1 MRLRDAREIRR
12 QLPNLISLISIM
24 MVGLAI
30 TGYIVLNQD
39 ARPRIPL
46 LEEDPFV
53 LKAAFSDAQAVVPGQ
68 GQRVR
73 VAGAKVGLVSGV
85 DLVDGQA
92 VVSMDIDRDLVEHG
106 DLTIRSDATA
116 LLRPRTGLKDMF
128 VELDPGTSGRVLED
142 GDTLPVSHTAPDVDP
157 DEVLAGLDTDTRAYL
172 QLLVSGL
179 GKGLDGHGVDLREV
193 FRRLGPTY
201 RDVARVSGAV
211 AARKRAFRHL
221 VHNYG
226 SLMDELAHRDEDL
239 TRLVGAS
246 DAVLRAFAS
255 EDRNISAA
263 LARLPGTL
271 EQTARAVDKL
281 DRYGRVLAPTLEAL
295 RPPVRELDTANR
307 ALRPFALKT
316 EPIIRTQIRPFVRR
330 ARPYLEDVRPAAR
343 SLATAGPDLAASF
356 HELNRF
362 FNIGAHNPRGAEPVT
377 GDAVRDRERDEGYLF
392 WLGWAGHITDNLF
405 STSDASGPFR
415 RALLAFSCD
424 TLRQLTEEQPVSELI
439 LGTTNLLNSPGLCK
453 PEGRP

>member
-1 MRLRDAREIRR
+1 MRRRRREIRR
-12 QLPNLISLISIM
+12 QLPNLIALLSIVL
-24 MVGLAI
+24 VGLAI
-30 TGYIVLNQD
+30 TGYIVINQD

-46 LEEDPFV
+46 FEKKPFV

-73 VAGAKVGLVSGV
+73 VAGAEVGLVGGV
-85 DLVDGQA
+85 DLEDGQA
-92 VVSMDIDRDLVEHG
+92 VVSMNIDRDLIDNG

-128 VELDPGTSGRVLED
+128 VELDPGTSGRVLSD
-142 GDTLPVSHTAPDVDP
+142 GDTLPVSHTAPDIDP
-157 DEVLAGLDTDTRAYL
+157 DEVLAALDTDTRSYL
-172 QLLVSGL
+172 QLLVNGL
-179 GKGLDGHGVDLREV
+179 GKGLDGHGVDLRQV

-201 RDVARVSGAV
+201 RDVRRVSGAI
-211 AARKRAFRHL
+211 AARKRAFRRL

-226 SLMDELAHRDEDL
+226 SLMDELAKRDDDL

-271 EQTARAVDKL
+271 QQTASAVDKL
-281 DRYGRVLAPTLEAL
+281 DRYGRVLGPTLEAL
-295 RPPVRELDTANR
+295 RPPVRELNTANL
-307 ALRPFALKT
+307 ALRPFAVKT

-330 ARPYLEDVRPAAR
+330 ARPYVKQVRPASQA
-343 SLATAGPDLAASF
+343 LATAGPDLAASF

-362 FNIGAHNPRGAEPVT
+362 FNIGAYNPRGAEPVT
-377 GDAVRDRERDEGYLF
+377 GDPARDRERDEGYLF

-424 TLRQLTEEQPVSELI
+424 TLRQLTEQQPISELV
-439 LGTTNLLNSPGLCK
+439 LGTTNLLNSPGVCK
-453 PEGRP
+453 PEGGP